1 MTDVNMKMTDTA
13 AFNDQHNH
21 DSFTDVG
28 TGAFVISFNRNMST
42 TNYTLTGCTQ
52 DGYICGY
59 TNLAADS
66 FRGYNYDT
74 DGTKVD
80 LAQVCFA
87 TFEVA

>member
-1 MTDVNMKMTDTA
+1 MSAGTP
-13 AFNDQHNH
+13 AFNNQYNH
-21 DSFTDVG
+21 DGLTDVG
-28 TGAFVISFNRNMST
+28 TGAFVLSFTVNAA
-42 TNYTLTGCTQ
+42 TNVYTITGCTQ

-59 TNLAADS
+59 TNLATDS

-87 TFEVA
+87 TFEANAI